1 MKSSYIDF
9 RRHRGWPTL
18 KELQPY
24 VLAPPR
30 QRSLLQT
37 KNDNLGLVAEGVD
50 GTEQLEPDE
59 GRIDV
64 DLDIWGHHELGILLI
79 YSKWGGRLKQMY
91 SSKGDLSRLREWIY
105 STNRTA
111 LPVGLFINNATA
123 WKAVKEFIETNGD
136 LPTSIDWISNHDLPA
151 GTFPDR

>member
-1 MKSSYIDF
+1 MRSAYIDF

-18 KELQPY
+18 EELQPY
-24 VLAPPR
+24 VLAPAR

-50 GTEQLEPDE
+50 GTEQLEPNE

-64 DLDIWGHHELGILLI
+64 DLDVWGHPELGILLI
-79 YSKWGGRLKQMY
+79 YSKWRGRLKQMY
-91 SSKGDLSRLREWIY
+91 SSKGDLARLGGWIY
-105 STNRTA
+105 STNGAA
-111 LPVGLFINNATA
+111 LPVGLFIDNAAA
-123 WKAVKEFIETNGD
+123 WSAVKEFIETNGD